1 MKFQMKERRRRGP
14 WVFLLLILSLLLIGC
29 TNPDVIYINR
39 TIYNDSCIPVIINN
53 TITIN
58 NTIPYNLTC
67 LEPEIEST
75 VYDRQYVL
83 GLIRQLKHYEKV
95 QDRFVNQSSCMNDLN
110 RTEYKLKE
118 RELELCYNWNSSWC

>member
-1 MKFQMKERRRRGP
+1 MKINQYILMLGI
-14 WVFLLLILSLLLIGC
+14 LLVLVGC
-29 TNPDVIYINR
+29 TKVVVVDRNNTRYINR
-39 TIYNDSCIPVIINN
+39 TINH

-58 NTIPYNLTC
+58 NTIPCNQT
-67 LEPEIEST
+67 EPEINT
-75 VYDRQYVL
+75 TIYDRQYVL

-118 RELELCYNWNSSWC
+118 RELELCEYNSSWCN